1 MDVLGLAAVLF
12 LIACAAAA
20 AVYGCRRGLRR
31 IRDLEGELEAHRSS
45 PLEGELVI
53 VNTARP
59 DDQSIRGFVVRET
72 AAGALVL
79 TGAVYLERNAVRGGR
94 EEVIEVPAAGAIVVH
109 NPSSTQI
116 VTDVYR
122 RGEDDDQGA
131 GVLSIAG

>member
-20 AVYGCRRGLRR
+20 VVYGCRR
-31 IRDLEGELEAHRSS
+31 IRDLEGELEAHRVS

-59 DDQSIRGFVVRET
+59 DDQSIRGLVARET

-109 NPSSTQI
+109 NPSTTQI
-116 VTDVYR
+116 VTDVYGR
-122 RGEDDDQGA
+122 DDERQAAD
-131 GVLSIAG
+131 VLSIAS